1 MLSATSESEK
11 HLAWK
16 QPLRSLSPT
25 VRGMDERLQRTRKH
39 LLLCVIHN
47 SSGAGTSSSVWHLCQ
62 APDQEGKAA
71 LACAGSAAPEH
82 IILTSWCSGCRFISR
97 LHTQHLVFCSSL
109 RFPNSNVNYLT
120 VRLQC
125 QQTLVVIPS
134 TENQLTSTAGCLSS
148 PGSTQAIEHCS
159 QQVPATVPLPTSQLS
174 PWEML
179 LGWCSLR
186 SLQPGCQ
193 CTQSG
198 HGPGSVCCPV
208 KPSPSVVSLG

>member
-39 LLLCVIHN
+39 LLLWVIHN

-82 IILTSWCSGCRFISR
+82 IILSSWCSGCRFISR

-125 QQTLVVIPS
+125 QHLSWYQA
-134 TENQLTSTAGCLSS
+134 QRTSWPPLQGAFPAQGALKLSN
-148 PGSTQAIEHCS
+148 
-159 QQVPATVPLPTSQLS
+159 TVPSRCLPLCPFHTSQLS